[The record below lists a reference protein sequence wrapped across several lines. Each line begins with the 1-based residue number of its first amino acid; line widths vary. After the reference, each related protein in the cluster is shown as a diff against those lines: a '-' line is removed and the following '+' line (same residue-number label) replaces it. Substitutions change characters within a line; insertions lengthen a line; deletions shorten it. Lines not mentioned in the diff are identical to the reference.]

1 MLQDR
6 EGGDG
11 LTKLTKDHK
20 VSSGRSPPTFHQAGH
35 KSEGE
40 ERRGKEKRRKRRWV
54 PSQPFTK
61 PQKPEGGCCKERRKK
76 ERRGVE
82 KEGEEKIR
90 RQPFTKPQKQREVQ
104 LFRV

>member
-40 ERRGKEKRRKRRWV
+40 ERRGKEKKKKEKMGSL
-54 PSQPFTK
+54 PTFHQ

-82 KEGEEKIR
+82 KEGEEKWLSYMMIMGMR
-90 RQPFTKPQKQREVQ
+90 SITISP
-104 LFRV
+104 LL